1 MVRHLWTTLTQD
13 AARVAAWIDTRT
25 PAAIPHWIW
34 AVLLVVLALIVG
46 RLGGRVLAGI
56 MQLAL
61 LLAALL
67 VGWQMVRQPL
77 RAASPPTCAAHS
89 TCSSTTQ
96 AGVQGAASL

>member
-1 MVRHLWTTLTQD
+1 MRHIWTTLAQD

-25 PAAIPHWIW
+25 PASIPHWIW
-34 AVLLVVLALIVG
+34 AALLIILALIVG

-77 RAASPPTCAAHS
+77 RASSPPACSAHS
-89 TCSSTTQ
+89 SCG
-96 AGVQGAASL
+96 AGPRTGIQGSASL